1 MKTSI
6 RFILFILFTFAVFT
20 SFSQNL
26 KTASSPTINLDP
38 AKVAIYEKYLEYK
51 HSFETGGYLQW
62 KKDNPELY
70 EKEMWY
76 FSESFYIKRD
86 YLSQGLALNESGIY
100 IARFE
105 KERKQDEEAI
115 VTFPGFKDAMVLI
128 PGNKLIY
135 KPN

>member
-1 MKTSI
+1 MKTN
-6 RFILFILFTFAVFT
+6 FKLFLFLFILFFASF

-26 KTASSPTINLDP
+26 KTASSPTISLDP
-38 AKVAIYEKYLEYK
+38 EKVAIYEKYLEYK

-76 FSESFYIKRD
+76 FSESFYITRN
-86 YLSQGLALNESGIY
+86 YLSQGITLNEGGIY
-100 IARFE
+100 VARFE
-105 KERKQDEEAI
+105 AQRKQNEEAI
-115 VTFPGFKDAMVLI
+115 VIFPGFKDVMVLL